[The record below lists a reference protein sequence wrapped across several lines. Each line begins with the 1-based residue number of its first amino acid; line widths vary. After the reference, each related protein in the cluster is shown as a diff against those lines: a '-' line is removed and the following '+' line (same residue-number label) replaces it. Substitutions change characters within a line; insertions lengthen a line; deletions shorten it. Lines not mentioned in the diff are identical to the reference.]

1 MQCLSGL
8 QSRREKVSS
17 PWHTGDPTGQPGE
30 VPGRKETRWGLVE
43 IHQTDVG
50 EEGEKQSPLGRKSQV
65 QHEEKQEERVLQARE
80 WGSALCQTGCEVSA
94 LGQPG
99 APGST
104 PPQRDLRSLAMGGTL
119 GT

>member
-1 MQCLSGL
+1 M
-8 QSRREKVSS
+8 SS